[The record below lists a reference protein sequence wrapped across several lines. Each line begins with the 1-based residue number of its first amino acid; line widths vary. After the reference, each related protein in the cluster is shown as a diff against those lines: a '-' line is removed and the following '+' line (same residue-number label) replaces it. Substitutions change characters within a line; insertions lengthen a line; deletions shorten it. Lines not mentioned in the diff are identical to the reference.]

1 MLSSERRYRIEFWV
15 RCSLRSHDSRPFRF
29 SLPGAEV
36 ELGLPGS
43 EDQNEGFVAVVELTR
58 PVLPQAEVD
67 AHDLLAQVL
76 DLISL
81 KFKTPALVKNN
92 LRSQVEESG
101 EIRHCA
107 IYSTERRPRS
117 LFLMQQQ
124 ADEIQRLLGV
134 ELPQEVVDAMYW
146 LRWSYQEELSP
157 GAFLF
162 AWMVFE
168 RLVSDEDR
176 KAVCRKCGKPVV
188 CPKHGPHIYRGVSP
202 SKIKKL
208 LARYEV
214 GNPQALLDLRH
225 PFVHGALK
233 FTLEKR
239 AKMIHAVPLLWKAV
253 EGELEQRLG
262 TKTVVHTPG
271 GGRARSLL
279 KLVNCEYRTL
289 CPTEPFPPDCPT
301 YDDVQNYNELT
312 RRGREHSKIINLL
325 KGPPDW

>member
-1 MLSSERRYRIEFWV
+1 M
-15 RCSLRSHDSRPFRF
+15 
-29 SLPGAEV
+29 
-36 ELGLPGS
+36 
-43 EDQNEGFVAVVELTR
+43 
-58 PVLPQAEVD
+58 
-67 AHDLLAQVL
+67 LAQVL
-76 DLISL
+76 NLISL

-92 LRSQVEESG
+92 VRSQVEESG

-124 ADEIQRLLGV
+124 ADEIQRLLRL
-134 ELPQEVVDAMYW
+134 EPPPEVVDAMYW
-146 LRWSYQEELSP
+146 LRWSYQAEEAP
-157 GAFLF
+157 PAFLF
-162 AWMVFE
+162 AWMVLE
-168 RLVSDEDR
+168 RLVGDEDR
-176 KAVCRKCGKPVV
+176 KAVCRTCGKPVV

-225 PFVHGALK
+225 PLVHGALK

-239 AKMIHAVPLLWKAV
+239 AKMIHAVPLLWKPV
-253 EGELEQRLG
+253 EAELKQRLG

-279 KLVNCEYRTL
+279 KPVNCEYRTS
-289 CPTEPFPPDCPT
+289 CPAEPFPPDCPT
-301 YDDVQNYNELT
+301 YNDVQDYKERTGRN
-312 RRGREHSKIINLL
+312 RGHPKIVNILEW
-325 KGPPDW
+325 PPDW